1 MARTHHRKKHKSHVR
16 NFKQEKEGSGLLE
29 PKKSRSSGKL
39 VFAIGGAVAA
49 FVISY
54 FATDS
59 NLWMGVI
66 TLIGAGLGYLL
77 GNNIDNMKNV

>member
-1 MARTHHRKKHKSHVR
+1 MARSHHRKKHKSHVR
-16 NFKQEKEGSGLLE
+16 NFKQEKEGIGLLE
-29 PKKSRSSGKL
+29 AKKSRSSGKV
-39 VFAIGGAVAA
+39 VFALGGAVAA

-59 NLWMGVI
+59 NLWMAVI

-77 GNNIDNMKNV
+77 GKQIDNMKNV